1 MMTSLHQQRKAK
13 NKPSKFN
20 CNTLTRKTPSTSD
33 EQTHL
38 VMRMNTT
45 FFYAYNSIIIYFK
58 YSLNLF
64 SYWSYFS
71 QLN

>member
-1 MMTSLHQQRKAK
+1 MTSLHQQRKAK

-20 CNTLTRKTPSTSD
+20 CNVLIRKTLSTSD
-33 EQTHL
+33 DQTYL